1 MNYRNIVYDF
11 DGTLSDTYPVFTE
24 ALLQT
29 LRKYGLESDYR
40 TAYDRLKVTVTYA
53 LQSYPFP
60 AEYQEVHDYFH
71 DLHERL
77 AMERQVPMEGAD
89 EILRWAKANGRRNY
103 IYSHSGD
110 IVGRL
115 LDKWGWTDLFDGIL
129 DAQVKLP
136 RKPAPDGLY
145 WLCGKYGLNK
155 AETLMVGDRDIDTDC
170 GKNAGI
176 DGCLFDPEHYCDGA
190 EVTYRILKLTELKD
204 IL

>member
-1 MNYRNIVYDF
+1 MKYRNIVYDF

-29 LRKYGLESDYR
+29 LREYGLESDYR

-60 AEYQEVHDYFH
+60 AEYKEVHDRFH
-71 DLHERL
+71 ALHD
-77 AMERQVPMEGAD
+77 AMAMDHQMPVSFAE
-89 EILRWAKANGRRNY
+89 EILRYAKTTGRRNY

-115 LDKWGWTDLFDGIL
+115 LEKWAWTDLFDGIL

-136 RKPAPDGLY
+136 RKPAPDGLF
-145 WLCGKYGLNK
+145 WICDKYGLEK
-155 AETLMVGDRDIDTDC
+155 SETLMVGDRDIDTDC
-170 GKNAGI
+170 ARNAGI
-176 DGCLFDPEHYCDGA
+176 DGCLFDPEHYCDTA
-190 EVTYRILKLTELKD
+190 VVNYRILKLTELKE